1 MRSAV
6 SGRMLVVD
14 ASVLYEVITHGRH
27 VEAARQALAVD
38 SEQAAPQLVDAEVVG
53 LIRRD
58 LLSEDL
64 DETAS
69 GLAVTALAVW
79 PGERFSLHPFIDRV
93 WELRDN
99 VRTWDAFYVALAE
112 ALDCPLVTLDRRLA
126 SATGPRCEI
135 QVVG

>member
-1 MRSAV
+1 
-6 SGRMLVVD
+6 MLVVD

-27 VEAARQALAVD
+27 VDAATRALTGD
-38 SEQAAPQLVDAEVVG
+38 GDQAAPQLVDAEVIG

-58 LLSEDL
+58 LLNEAL

-69 GLAVTALAVW
+69 QLAVSALSEW
-79 PGERFSLHPFIDRV
+79 PGERFSLHPFLDRV

-112 ALDCPLVTLDRRLA
+112 VLDCPLVTLDRRLA

>member
-1 MRSAV
+1 
-6 SGRMLVVD
+6 MLVVD
-14 ASVLYEVITHGRH
+14 ASVLYEVITHGQH
-27 VEAARQALAVD
+27 AEAARTSLLRD
-38 SEQAAPQLVDAEVVG
+38 GDHAAPQLVDAEVVG

-58 LLSEDL
+58 LLHEAL

-69 GLAVTALAVW
+69 QLAVTALAEW
-79 PGERFSLHPFIDRV
+79 PGDRFALHPFIDRV

-112 ALDCPLVTLDRRLA
+112 ALACPLVTLDRRLA

>member
-14 ASVLYEVITHGRH
+14 ASILYEVITHGRH
-27 VEAARQALAVD
+27 VDAARGALAAD

-58 LLSEDL
+58 LLSEAL
-64 DETAS
+64 DETAC
-69 GLAVTALAVW
+69 GLAVTALTVW

-126 SATGPRCEI
+126 LATGPRCEI